1 MKKTKIACVGDSITH
16 GFLLFPRKKH
26 AYPTVLQKLLG
37 DTFLV
42 KNFGVNGVTVTQT
55 GNRPYMKQ
63 QAYADSL
70 SFQPDIVIIM
80 LSTNDTRV
88 MNRDTARFKPDY
100 LTLLASYKQ
109 LGAKII
115 ILSSPQL
122 YAVRRRETPYYSM
135 DIGLLETYRTITKEI
150 IAEQNIEYLDVHAI
164 SLQYQECFMMD
175 GVHPNK
181 TFAVVIAQAV
191 SNKIKELEFEE

>member
-1 MKKTKIACVGDSITH
+1 MEKTKIACVGDSITH
-16 GFLLFPRKKH
+16 GFLLFPRKKY
-26 AYPTVLQKLLG
+26 AYPNVLQKLLG
-37 DTFLV
+37 DSFLV

-63 QAYADSL
+63 RAYADSL
-70 SFQPDIVIIM
+70 VFQPDIVIVM

-100 LTLLASYKQ
+100 LTLLASYEQ

-122 YAVRRRETPYYSM
+122 YAVRHRETPYYSM
-135 DIGLLETYRTITKEI
+135 DIALLETYRTMTKEI
-150 IAEQNIEYLDVHAI
+150 IVEQDVEYLDVHAI
-164 SLQYQECFMMD
+164 SLQYRECFRMD
-175 GVHPNK
+175 GVHPDR
-181 TFAVVIAQAV
+181 TFAAVIAQAM
-191 SNKIKELEFEE
+191 SNKIKEIEVEE